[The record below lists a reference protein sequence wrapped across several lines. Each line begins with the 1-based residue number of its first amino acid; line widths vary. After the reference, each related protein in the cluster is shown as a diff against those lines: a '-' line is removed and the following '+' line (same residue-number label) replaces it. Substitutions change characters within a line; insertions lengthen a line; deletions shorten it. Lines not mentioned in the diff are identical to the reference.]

1 MVLIF
6 PPPSHRRL
14 FSQAFQNPHSKIHN
28 SDCQMRV
35 YLTGFMASGKSTV
48 GPKAAAR
55 LGQPFLDLDR
65 LITAHEGRSIPAI
78 FAEDGEQRFRAL
90 ETEMLHRTTETE
102 DLVVALGGGALV
114 DDDNR
119 AFATEHGLVVYLKV
133 PVDTILER
141 VAGDDTRRPLLEQD
155 TGTRLPHDEQRNR
168 IEELLDER
176 RASYEAAHHTL
187 SADRPVEEV
196 VTDLVQLVANH
207 SSP

>member
-1 MVLIF
+1 
-6 PPPSHRRL
+6 
-14 FSQAFQNPHSKIHN
+14 
-28 SDCQMRV
+28 
-35 YLTGFMASGKSTV
+35 MASGKSTV
-48 GPKAAAR
+48 GPRAAAR

-65 LITAHEGRSIPAI
+65 LITAHEGRSIPTV
-78 FAEDGEQRFRAL
+78 FAEEGEDYFRTL
-90 ETEMLHRTTETE
+90 ETEMLLRTTET
-102 DLVVALGGGALV
+102 DDPVVAVGGGALV

-119 AFATEHGLVVYLKV
+119 AFAKEHGLVVYLKV

>member
-1 MVLIF
+1 
-6 PPPSHRRL
+6 
-14 FSQAFQNPHSKIHN
+14 
-28 SDCQMRV
+28 MRV

-48 GPKAAAR
+48 GPRAAAR
-55 LGQPFLDLDR
+55 LGQPFFDLDR
-65 LITAHEGRSIPAI
+65 LITAHEGRSIPTV
-78 FAEDGEQRFRAL
+78 FAEDGEDYFRTL
-90 ETEMLHRTTETE
+90 ETEMLPRTTET
-102 DLVVALGGGALV
+102 DDPVVAVGGGALV

-119 AFATEHGLVVYLKV
+119 AFAKEHGLVIYLEV

-141 VAGDDTRRPLLEQD
+141 VAGDDTRRPLLEED